1 MKSLIVRGDQIPSE
15 GAKQASS
22 LPAPNPPEHE
32 FRSLLSGRVTLI
44 VQTGVGEPAL
54 VRLIPL
60 IPQVHQRI
68 WLNVLQRIVVSITY
82 SLTVRSFF
90 RRFVRIVP
98 YITSVETK
106 RSNRCTSIA
115 QRIERTAPKRGRVRV
130 VEEQSGSL
138 LVKNAWPWSKPL
150 SLRGKKCCLVI
161 VFWPQVGKT
170 IYFLP

>member
-60 IPQVHQRI
+60 IPQVHQRTRRFFQQNLPTGSQFGFTLPRSTAVVPVP
-68 WLNVLQRIVVSITY
+68 WLS
-82 SLTVRSFF
+82 VRSS
-90 RRFVRIVP
+90 VG
-98 YITSVETK
+98 TSDLT
-106 RSNRCTSIA
+106 
-115 QRIERTAPKRGRVRV
+115 RVAV
-130 VEEQSGSL
+130 AS
-138 LVKNAWPWSKPL
+138 A
-150 SLRGKKCCLVI
+150 LVI
-161 VFWPQVGKT
+161 
-170 IYFLP
+170 LPRSARSHFPLL